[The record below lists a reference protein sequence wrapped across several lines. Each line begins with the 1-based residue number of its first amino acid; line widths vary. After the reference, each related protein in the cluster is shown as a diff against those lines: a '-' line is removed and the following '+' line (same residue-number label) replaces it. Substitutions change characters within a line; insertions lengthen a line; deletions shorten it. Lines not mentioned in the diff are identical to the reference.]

1 MIAEVPVSQG
11 IIILRGAWDCIG
23 DLMRIQEDQ
32 IMLLSTHKV
41 QSLGWL
47 PSYYADVML
56 KLEHLR
62 DWSEILLVDLVQA

>member
-1 MIAEVPVSQG
+1 MIAEVSVSQG
-11 IIILRGAWDCIG
+11 IIILRCAWDCIG
-23 DLMRIQEDQ
+23 YLMRIQEDQ

-47 PSYYADVML
+47 PSNYAHVML

-62 DWSEILLVDLVQA
+62 YWPEILLVDLVQA